1 MMKIIAFAALVAVAS
16 AASHAKPAADPAMY
30 KLSEESNATVAAA
43 QAAQVKAD
51 TIGATAN
58 YLGKGLKANQDSVT
72 DRYQGS
78 ADKVAAIGKEVA
90 ATHSRVDAL
99 LKATVSAIK
108 TKMSARKQLLMTKLA
123 ERAKKTT
130 VAAQL
135 KTANQGV
142 ASDIA
147 TVNKALAKIKS
158 DNAASAKIETTMAS
172 CTNQKKVFD
181 SKAGKC
187 VDAVASADSN
197 MAKVHHHGFE
207 NDDGRDCGYL
217 NYRTLEFEKFEEDT
231 YVRVFYYDNMRV
243 HGHHSTARW
252 NVMFCSPGG
261 SNCAKCK
268 DPGQVQNW
276 RYSHHQHNWWMNDHT
291 PGTAFGLCR
300 ASESQK
306 IGKGK
311 WSIRI
316 MLDDCR
322 YDIYTGSG
330 DYGSIMVDEVMRY

>member
-1 MMKIIAFAALVAVAS
+1 MPELTKVPYQAFQQDWQDRQAGRQADGHQEPPTATAAPGEEQG
-16 AASHAKPAADPAMY
+16 AAPGSDG
-30 KLSEESNATVAAA
+30 NATTT
-43 QAAQVKAD
+43 KA
-51 TIGATAN
+51 TGEPPSTSSSS
-58 YLGKGLKANQDSVT
+58 GPP
-72 DRYQGS
+72 GS
-78 ADKVAAIGKEVA
+78 QHPAIGKEVA

-135 KTANQGV
+135 KTTNQGV

-243 HGHHSTARW
+243 HGHQSHARW

-261 SNCAKCK
+261 QNCAKCK
-268 DPGQVQNW
+268 DPGQIMNW
-276 RYSHHQHNWWMNDHT
+276 RYSHHQHNWCMNDHT

-306 IGKGK
+306 LGKGK

-322 YDIYTGSG
+322 YDIYAGSG
-330 DYGSIMVDEVMRY
+330 NYGSVMVDEVMRY